1 MSASVA
7 QKQVRAWLAPVG
19 GVESSPVVVGRA
31 ATVCVI
37 RNAVMQSLLWYCDG
51 IATWAVLQDLKTKLV
66 TNGKPPLQ
74 HIVIISYD
82 LVQKMQ
88 SYVKQ

>member
-1 MSASVA
+1 MSF
-7 QKQVRAWLAPVG
+7 
-19 GVESSPVVVGRA
+19 
-31 ATVCVI
+31 
-37 RNAVMQSLLWYCDG
+37 VMQSLRWYCDG
-51 IATWAVLQDLKTKLV
+51 IVTWVVLQDLKTKLV
-66 TNGKPPLQ
+66 TNSKPPRQ

>member
-1 MSASVA
+1 MGCAA
-7 QKQVRAWLAPVG
+7 GP
-19 GVESSPVVVGRA
+19 ESKACDKRLV
-31 ATVCVI
+31 T
-37 RNAVMQSLLWYCDG
+37 LLYLWV
-51 IATWAVLQDLKTKLV
+51 VLQDLKAKLV
-66 TNGKPPLQ
+66 TNGTPPKQ